1 MRSLSSSFPHGL
13 LQVPREVWNR
23 LNMFP
28 FTRRM
33 IVIISTGSSAGTERL
48 CDALCPPVVSLNKII
63 PLVES
68 FIIVT

>member
-28 FTRRM
+28 FTRM
-33 IVIISTGSSAGTERL
+33 IIVIISTGSSAGTERL
-48 CDALCPPVVSLNKII
+48 CDVVSLNKII